1 MRIRTICTCILVAA
15 MLLARPVSAQ
25 TDASALQTALQ
36 GKPLG
41 LRSYSADPVAKYT
54 WVDGKLLPDPIVL
67 HGLEAFFTDTVRQK
81 GSKILI
87 EGQVEPLVLFGGKL
101 APMGKLPMR
110 LEVDLQGANPAAV
123 LPQLQA
129 LLFFPSLGAALK
141 SLPEYV
147 ADMLPYPTDVKFQPA
162 CHCFH
167 VSQDGKWTKIDI
179 GSTNFAA
186 PVNIKKAAN
195 PGLDQMAIDEKISGT
210 ITLIY
215 LVAETGRVDEV
226 WLAKPLSDTLDES
239 AAKSE
244 RDNVFQ
250 PATLDGK
257 PVGTVLI
264 QTIPINYLT
273 APAN

>member
-1 MRIRTICTCILVAA
+1 MKIRMICTCILAAA
-15 MLLARPVSAQ
+15 MLLARPVSGQ
-25 TDASALQTALQ
+25 TDASALEAALH
-36 GKPLG
+36 GKALG

-87 EGQVEPLVLFGGKL
+87 EGQYSTLVLSGGKL

-110 LEVDLQGANPAAV
+110 IEVDLQGANPAAV

-141 SLPEYV
+141 GLPEYV
-147 ADMLPYPTDVKFQPA
+147 ADMLPFPVDGKFQPA
-162 CHCFH
+162 CHCVH
-167 VSQDGKWTKIDI
+167 VLQDEKW
-179 GSTNFAA
+179 
-186 PVNIKKAAN
+186 IKLEGNN
-195 PGLDQMAIDEKISGT
+195 PKLVPPAFIKMVSNDSLTQMAIDAKVSGT

-215 LVAETGRVDEV
+215 YVSETGRVDEV
-226 WLAKPLSDTLDES
+226 WLAKPLGADLDES
-239 AAKSE
+239 AAKLG
-244 RDNVFQ
+244 RDNILQ

-264 QTIPINYLT
+264 QTIPVNYLT

>member
-1 MRIRTICTCILVAA
+1 MKIRMICTCILAAA
-15 MLLARPVSAQ
+15 MLLAHPVSGQ
-25 TDASALQTALQ
+25 TDATALEASLH
-36 GKPLG
+36 GKALG
-41 LRSYSADPVAKYT
+41 LRIYSADPVVKYT
-54 WVDGKLLPDPIVL
+54 WVDGKLLSDPIVL
-67 HGLEAFFTDTVRQK
+67 HGLGAFFPDTVRQK
-81 GSKILI
+81 GSKVLI
-87 EGQVEPLVLFGGKL
+87 EGQVEPLVLAGGGIH
-101 APMGKLPMR
+101 PMGKLPMR

-141 SLPEYV
+141 GLPEYV

-195 PGLDQMAIDEKISGT
+195 PGLDQMAIDEKTSGT

-215 LVAETGRVDEV
+215 LVSETGRVD
-226 WLAKPLSDTLDES
+226 DTLDES

-264 QTIPINYLT
+264 QTIPVN
-273 APAN
+273 

>member
-1 MRIRTICTCILVAA
+1 MRIRTICTCILAAA
-15 MLLARPVSAQ
+15 MLLASPLSAQ
-25 TDASALQTALQ
+25 TDATALEAVLH

-41 LRSYSADPVAKYT
+41 LRSYAADPVVKYT

-67 HGLEAFFTDTVRQK
+67 HGLGAFFPDTVRQK
-81 GSKILI
+81 GSKVLI
-87 EGQVEPLVLFGGKL
+87 EGQVESLVLAGGNIH
-101 APMGKLPMR
+101 PMGKLPMR

-141 SLPEYV
+141 ALPEYV

-167 VSQDGKWTKIDI
+167 VSPDGKWTKIDI

-195 PGLDQMAIDEKISGT
+195 PGLDQMAIDAKVSGT

-215 LVAETGRVDEV
+215 LVSDTGRVDEV

-244 RDNVFQ
+244 RDNIFQ

-257 PVGTVLI
+257 PVGTVLV
-264 QTIPINYLT
+264 QTIPVN
-273 APAN
+273 